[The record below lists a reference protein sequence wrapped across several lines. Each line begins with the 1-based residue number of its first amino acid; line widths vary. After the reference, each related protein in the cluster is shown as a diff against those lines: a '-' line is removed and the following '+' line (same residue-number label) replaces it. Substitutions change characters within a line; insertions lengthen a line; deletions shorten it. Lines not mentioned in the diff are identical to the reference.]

1 MYVHSVLLFCALGVL
16 VRGRAVVSPKKQ
28 AELMDYMTRYGYLH
42 QPDPRIGTMLS
53 SDDVTFAVKSLQHV
67 RGLKESGSLQ
77 DPDTAAL
84 VDAKR
89 CAVPDFGPAD
99 NARRKRRYAIHGTV
113 WNKTDL
119 TYKIV
124 NYTPTL
130 STKEVDDTIKKSLDM
145 WSAASQIKFERVT
158 DSKTEADILI
168 KFVSG
173 YHGDGRPADG
183 PGKELA
189 HAFFPLDNKGLAGDL
204 HFDNDEDYDV
214 NGSHVKVDLNWL
226 SLHELGHSLGLDH
239 SWNPESVM
247 FPFYLGYIPG
257 LTLYKDDV
265 EGIQQ
270 LYGKPLIELATPTPH
285 TRPTPVPGVP
295 DICELQK
302 VDAMVMTKDK
312 KTYAF
317 SGAFFTEIIEEG
329 AGKVMK
335 IKDHWKGLEDD
346 IDAAVTRGSDGM
358 TYFFK
363 GSNFWIFRNMRKLKG
378 PTHISELNL
387 PDDLIGM
394 DAAVEWPGNG
404 RTYFFKGDR
413 YWRYGSWYYKR
424 VDSGYPKKISAAWWN
439 VPDNLDAALQWKN
452 GKTYFLKGQ
461 QYYALRRRGRPRVAS
476 GYPKDISTYWMGCS
490 PEGLKKGKISPGKSS
505 SLTNL
510 PSFLVLF
517 GSILTYVR
525 FYI

>member
-1 MYVHSVLLFCALGVL
+1 MYVHSVLLFCTLGVL

-285 TRPTPVPGVP
+285 TRPTPAPGVP
-295 DICELQK
+295 DICELQT

-317 SGAFFTEIIEEG
+317 SGAFFTEISEEG